1 MPSAPTTTSAS
12 ARAPL
17 AKRTRAMPPASS
29 KPTARCP
36 QRTTPAGSAAARKAT
51 RSARCMPKVAFQ
63 PEASVTCTGA
73 IGAPSW
79 RKYCDFGPTRAPHFS
94 SAGPRPTRSI
104 WRTAFG
110 VRYTPAP
117 TSPSAGAC
125 SYTDT
130 SRPCAISALAANKPP
145 MPPPTTAICGRAL
158 FISRTSTPPRPDDVP
173 GGAGD
178 ERERQEK
185 KNDRGVEAAGELLDR
200 LAGEVAEAR
209 DDEGP
214 QHRADEIEER
224 DAPRSDVAGADD
236 DQGGHAQAVQEAHDE
251 DGVNVPAAQQ
261 RLHARGAGGE
271 AGKAGEHAVAVAAA
285 EVEEDLVAEEAA
297 DHGDHDHCR
306 ERQVAVVRGEA
317 GQEDDGL
324 AFEDG
329 ADEQRQVAELRWR
342 CSRRRRGGWSRS

>member
-130 SRPCAISALAANKPP
+130 SRPCAISALAANRPP
-145 MPPPTTAICGRAL
+145 MPPPTTAILCRAFAIARFDDPAL
-158 FISRTSTPPRPDDVP
+158 FAARQRGGERDKHERADHDGEYGDGEERPARGAEPADPDHRHRVADE
-173 GGAGD
+173 AGD
-178 ERERQEK
+178 E
-185 KNDRGVEAAGELLDR
+185 
-200 LAGEVAEAR
+200 VAR
-209 DDEGP
+209 HDF
-214 QHRADEIEER
+214 RAPLGRR
-224 DAPRSDVAGADD
+224 DAV
-236 DQGGHAQAVQEAHDE
+236 HHLEA
-251 DGVNVPAAQQ
+251 
-261 RLHARGAGGE
+261 
-271 AGKAGEHAVAVAAA
+271 
-285 EVEEDLVAEEAA
+285 
-297 DHGDHDHCR
+297 
-306 ERQVAVVRGEA
+306 
-317 GQEDDGL
+317 
-324 AFEDG
+324 
-329 ADEQRQVAELRWR
+329 
-342 CSRRRRGGWSRS
+342 